1 MSNDLIPADLLARIR
16 ARAGDPARRSGASAL
31 AANSVSLES
40 LLSGLPPIRDE
51 ETSAHVERTRGLL
64 ANVMSMFG
72 GGAGGGPA
80 GFAVVGPG
88 AGTAGGFVSFG
99 GAGESAPAEIRPLMT
114 ADLEAAEAKLG
125 FALPPALR
133 QAYLEIGD
141 GGFGPGDG
149 LYSLA
154 QLGAKYREMTKE
166 PVGPQ
171 GQAWPAGLIP
181 INGADWDLIAID
193 RDSGRLVY
201 WDVEAL
207 ADEEEEDEGDRHWA
221 ASFRPEAESLAAW
234 LAKWVDEPTHAEQTQ
249 QWEDSL
255 RRGGR

>member
-1 MSNDLIPADLLARIR
+1 MPNDLIPADLLARVK
-16 ARAGDPARRSGASAL
+16 ARAADPARRSGTSAL

-40 LLSGLPPIRDE
+40 LLGDLPDIVDE
-51 ETSAHVERTRGLL
+51 QTRAHVERSRGLL
-64 ANVMSMFG
+64 ANFAAMLG
-72 GGAGGGPA
+72 GGAANGSAAFGM
-80 GFAVVGPG
+80 VGPG
-88 AGTAGGFVSFG
+88 VGGASAFVTFG
-99 GAGESAPAEIRPLMT
+99 GAGEAVPAELRPCT
-114 ADLEAAEAKLG
+114 EASVEAAENQLG
-125 FALPPALR
+125 FPLPPALR
-133 QAYLEIGD
+133 QIYLEVGD

-154 QLGAKYREMTKE
+154 ALGAKYREMTKE

-181 INGADWDLIAID
+181 VNGADWDLVAID

-201 WDVEAL
+201 RDVETL

-234 LAKWVDEPTHAEQTQ
+234 LAKWVDEPTHAEQR
-249 QWEDSL
+249 EDSL